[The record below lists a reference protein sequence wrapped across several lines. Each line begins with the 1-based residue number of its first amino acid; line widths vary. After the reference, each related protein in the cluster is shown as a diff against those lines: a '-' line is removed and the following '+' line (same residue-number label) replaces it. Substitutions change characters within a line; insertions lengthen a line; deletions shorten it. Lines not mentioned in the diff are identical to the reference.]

1 MEPSRGCSVGS
12 TTRVRLVPSASGLPG
27 HSAACASAGPKS
39 VAPKSVAPSMAAKAT
54 TLRILLLRIVPVIS
68 PHAGNQAPS
77 ASTSRFQSKVCAR
90 YRRDKRSPPVRSPI
104 GMLPLRAF
112 LEVRNHIGDVVVT
125 GDDFRV
131 ARMLVQ
137 VALRLAGV
145 LAGLAAIALLAQA
158 LIKIAAE

>member
-1 MEPSRGCSVGS
+1 MR
-12 TTRVRLVPSASGLPG
+12 
-27 HSAACASAGPKS
+27 
-39 VAPKSVAPSMAAKAT
+39 
-54 TLRILLLRIVPVIS
+54 
-68 PHAGNQAPS
+68 
-77 ASTSRFQSKVCAR
+77 
-90 YRRDKRSPPVRSPI
+90 
-104 GMLPLRAF
+104 PLRAF